1 MATRSL
7 SPNRVAQ
14 QLREHR
20 QAVMVLARQAAKKAV
35 KERPRS
41 QGVRVTLVLPKDI
54 NVLANDYLA
63 EHCDVRLSTPLRLG
77 QGLLVSVCQV
87 HSERMSP
94 DQPVPLCKYQVR
106 NDRRICTSEQ
116 RRSDVGCST
125 GCLASGWL

>member
-63 EHCDVRLSTPLRLG
+63 EHCDELIAEAEYAIATWPGFAR
-77 QGLLVSVCQV
+77 
-87 HSERMSP
+87 
-94 DQPVPLCKYQVR
+94 
-106 NDRRICTSEQ
+106 
-116 RRSDVGCST
+116 
-125 GCLASGWL
+125 